1 MSKRKKH
8 HLRHSP
14 WTYDFRTINTNDNT
28 ERGVCYYETKQV
40 WCTLH
45 THESIQDII
54 STILHESLHNALAL
68 DVEKTDRRE
77 MNMSETMDI
86 EQEHELIK
94 RVIWAFNDWT

>member
-1 MSKRKKH
+1 MSKRKRH
-8 HLRHSP
+8 HIRHSP

-28 ERGVCYYETKQV
+28 ERAVCYYETKQV

-68 DVEKTDRRE
+68 DVEKTDKRE
-77 MNMSETMDI
+77 MNVSETMDI

-94 RVIWAFNDWT
+94 RVIWAFNDWI

>member
-68 DVEKTDRRE
+68 DVEKTDKRE
-77 MNMSETMDI
+77 MNM
-86 EQEHELIK
+86 
-94 RVIWAFNDWT
+94 